1 MASATFDTLHAAK
14 TLAQAGF
21 APPQAEAITDTIRAA
36 FTDSVATKADIAELR
51 ADMAALRTE
60 LKGDIAELRTEL
72 KGDIAGLRTD
82 MAGLRTEIR
91 AVELRMAERFEALY
105 KHLWLGAVGIV
116 ATIAAIVRLLSG

>member
-1 MASATFDTLHAAK
+1 MSTFDTLHAAK
-14 TLAQAGF
+14 TLTQAGF

-36 FTDSVATKADIAELR
+36 LTDSVATKADIAELR

-72 KGDIAGLRTD
+72 KGDMAELRTD
-82 MAGLRTEIR
+82 MAGLRTEIQ

-116 ATIAAIVRLLSG
+116 ATIAAIVKLLSG

>member
-36 FTDSVATKADIAELR
+36 FTDSVATKADIA
-51 ADMAALRTE
+51 DLRTE
-60 LKGDIAELRTEL
+60 
-72 KGDIAGLRTD
+72 
-82 MAGLRTEIR
+82 MA
-91 AVELRMAERFEALY
+91 ARFEALY

-116 ATIAAIVRLLSG
+116 ATIAAIVKLL

>member
-72 KGDIAGLRTD
+72 KGD
-82 MAGLRTEIR
+82 MAGLRTEIQ

-116 ATIAAIVRLLSG
+116 ATIAAIVKLL

>member
-72 KGDIAGLRTD
+72 KGDMAGLRTD
-82 MAGLRTEIR
+82 MAGEPTWPASEPR
-91 AVELRMAERFEALY
+91 Y
-105 KHLWLGAVGIV
+105 GLWNCGWLNASKPSTSICGSARS
-116 ATIAAIVRLLSG
+116 A

>member
-72 KGDIAGLRTD
+72 KGDMAELRTD
-82 MAGLRTEIR
+82 MAGLRTEIQ

-116 ATIAAIVRLLSG
+116 ATIAAIVRLL